1 MPIRDELIARTI
13 EQLRLALSR
22 LAVGEDDA
30 ERLRDATA
38 VGHEVERLYR
48 AHVGSGPGLVRRLGS
63 EDLLDILRSAGSVD
77 GERAYLLAAILEVD
91 AATIHEAGR
100 HAEGSHGEGDAEAL
114 AAALRLRALDLVLEA
129 GLAEVGETDI
139 AERVERLAATVPPE
153 HRSGATWSRLH
164 RFALARGAYA
174 GAEDALFA
182 WLAHG
187 PEESAAAAG
196 AAFYDHL
203 DAVSDAELEA
213 GDLPRDE
220 VDEGRAAWGAAT
232 REAERRT

>member
-38 VGHEVERLYR
+38 IGLEVERLYR

-91 AATIHEAGR
+91 AATILESGR
-100 HAEGSHGEGDAEAL
+100 HDGGADEADAL

-139 AERVERLAATVPPE
+139 AERVERLAASVPPE
-153 HRSGATWSRLH
+153 HRPPLTWSRLH
-164 RFALARGAYA
+164 DYALARGAYA
-174 GAEDALFA
+174 RAEDVLFA
-182 WLAHG
+182 WLAHR
-187 PEESAAAAG
+187 PADSVAAAG

-203 DAVSDAELEA
+203 DAVSDVELEA

-220 VDEGRAAWGAAT
+220 VDEGRAAWDAAR